1 MLSLKVKN
9 SLPLPFVPFR
19 QGRGKGTFDEVVLI
33 KITEKMEE
41 SAWPV
46 RN

>member
-9 SLPLPFVPFR
+9 ALPFVLSR

-33 KITEKMEE
+33 KITKKLEVA
-41 SAWPV
+41 AWPV
-46 RN
+46 RS